1 MSKLDELGVSGNVM
15 RWIGNFQTQR
25 LIRIEIL
32 NAVSK
37 FTKART
43 TLRRCPQMHP
53 LQYDDRRDP
62 NAAIGKTPGTFYLV
76 NADDVN
82 V

>member
-37 FTKART
+37 FKTQKQGLPQDAVLSC
-43 TLRRCPQMHP
+43 TL
-53 LQYDDRRDP
+53 
-62 NAAIGKTPGTFYLV
+62 LV
-76 NADDVN
+76 NADYIIV
-82 V
+82 